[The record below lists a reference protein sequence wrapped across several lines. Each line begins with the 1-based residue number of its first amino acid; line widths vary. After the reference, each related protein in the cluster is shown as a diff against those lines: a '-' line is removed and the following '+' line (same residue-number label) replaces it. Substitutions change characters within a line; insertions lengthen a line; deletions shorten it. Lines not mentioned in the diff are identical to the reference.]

1 MSSKKDRFWLKTLI
15 LLLALLLLAFVSMM
29 LGSLKVGAGQL
40 FRGLFIEPDELVAA
54 VVDLRF
60 PRIFISVLAGSALS
74 VAGCQLQAVL
84 HNPLADPG
92 IIGVS
97 GGAQFMNML
106 AGFILPQF
114 YFAKP
119 LFSFIGGAL
128 GFVIVYFLAL
138 KDGLKPLRIILTGI
152 AINAMF
158 MGMVQGLTY
167 MSGQIMGATPGLSV
181 VNISM
186 KGWPDVYFL
195 LTYIPAGLIVAMLF
209 AKMCNLLLL
218 EEKTIAGLGIKVS
231 RMRFLI
237 SMIAVFLASL
247 ATSIVGIISFLAL
260 IVPHV
265 ARFLIGND
273 HTKLLPFAGLLGGFI
288 FLFFDTLGRLIL
300 LPIEIPAAIL
310 MMVIGGPIFIIL
322 FRKGDRV
329 SYGR

>member
-1 MSSKKDRFWLKTLI
+1 MNIKKDRFLLKILI
-15 LLLALLLLAFVSMM
+15 LLLALFALAFVSMM
-29 LGSLKVGAGQL
+29 LGSLKVGVGQL

-60 PRIFISVLAGSALS
+60 PRIFISVLAGAALS

-97 GGAQFMNML
+97 GGAQFMNL
-106 AGFILPQF
+106 LVGFILPQF

-119 LFSFIGGAL
+119 LFSFIGGAV

-181 VNISM
+181 VNINM

-209 AKMCNLLLL
+209 SKMSNLLLL

-322 FRKGDRV
+322 FRKGERV
-329 SYGR
+329 SHGR